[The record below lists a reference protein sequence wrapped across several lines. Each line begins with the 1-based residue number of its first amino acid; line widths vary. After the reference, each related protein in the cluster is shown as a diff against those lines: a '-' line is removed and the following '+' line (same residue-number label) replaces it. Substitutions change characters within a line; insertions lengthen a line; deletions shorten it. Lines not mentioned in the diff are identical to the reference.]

1 MSALDDQSWT
11 RLYPA
16 TVDEFD
22 IPTET
27 SLIDLLHSSRDRY
40 ADQIALTFEDR
51 TWTFDDLS
59 VQSHAFA
66 HLLTE
71 HGFGHED
78 RLAII
83 LPNRPEY
90 VFALFGTLIA
100 GGIVVQVNHRYPAEE
115 MRRILDDAGASMVI
129 TTDEALGRCAPDE
142 GHSFLGRSVIR
153 VDTAASRQ
161 AGLRGIAS
169 VSARDFLLHPP
180 LTIPIDPSEVAVLQ
194 YTGGTTGAAKGVMLT
209 HRNLIANIEQRFAVT
224 YALFDLPGNAK
235 TVNVLPMCHVY
246 GLTCVTLTSVR
257 GGMNQILIPEFDA
270 ASVLEII
277 RAQRPAIFTGVPTMY
292 MALTRIPD
300 VDVYGLD
307 QVAVYNSAGA
317 GFPIE
322 QIEQF
327 EAKTGGRIIEG
338 FGISEASPT
347 THLNPVFSERRVG
360 SIGIPM
366 PRTDVRIVDC
376 EGEDTIPLPP
386 GEVGEMIIRGPQ
398 VMAGYWNQ
406 PELTNAALREGWLL
420 TGDLAHRDGDGYF
433 YIVGRKKDMIV
444 TSGFNVY
451 PAEVEQV
458 LARYPGI
465 FEAAVIGVPDPYRG
479 EAVRAYL
486 VHDPDRPVS
495 QTDLYEHCR
504 RHLVGYKVP
513 REYRFVPALPRTPV
527 GKIAKNK
534 LDATVCTEVVAAL
547 TNQKEHH

>member
-1 MSALDDQSWT
+1 MSALDDQPWT
-11 RLYPA
+11 SLYPA
-16 TVDEFD
+16 TVDELD
-22 IPTET
+22 IPTGM

-40 ADQIALTFEDR
+40 ADQTALTFEDR
-51 TWTFDDLS
+51 TWTFDELS

-66 HLLTE
+66 HLLAE
-71 HGFGHED
+71 HGFGRGD

-90 VFALFGTLIA
+90 VFALFGTVIA

-129 TTDEALGRCAPDE
+129 TTDETLDRCAPRD
-142 GHSFLGRSVIR
+142 GQSFLGRPVIR
-153 VDTAASRQ
+153 VDTEPNHP
-161 AGLRGIAS
+161 AGLRGIACGS
-169 VSARDFLLHPP
+169 VRDFLQRPP
-180 LTIPIDPSEVAVLQ
+180 LTVAVDSSDVAVLQ

-224 YALFDLPGNAK
+224 YALFDLPDNAK

-270 ASVLEII
+270 KAVLEVIKS
-277 RAQRPAIFTGVPTMY
+277 QRPAVFTGVPTMY
-292 MALTRIPD
+292 MAMGRTPG
-300 VDVYGLD
+300 VDASGLD
-307 QVAVYNSAGA
+307 QVTIYNSAGA
-317 GFPIE
+317 GFPLE
-322 QIEQF
+322 QLEQF
-327 EAKTGGRIIEG
+327 ETKTGGRIIEG
-338 FGISEASPT
+338 FGISEASPS
-347 THLNPVFSERRVG
+347 THLNPVFSDRRVG

-366 PRTDVRIVDC
+366 PLTDVRIVDRD
-376 EGEDTIPLPP
+376 GHDTTPLPV

-398 VMAGYWNQ
+398 VMTGYWNQ
-406 PELTNAALREGWLL
+406 PALTDAALREGWLL
-420 TGDLAHRDGDGYF
+420 TGDLAHMDEDGYF
-433 YIVGRKKDMIV
+433 YIDGRKKEMIV

-465 FEAAVIGVPDPYRG
+465 LEAAVIGVPDPYRG
-479 EAVRAYL
+479 ETVCAYL
-486 VHDPDRPVS
+486 VHDPDRPVAE
-495 QTDLYEHCR
+495 TELDEHCR
-504 RHLVGYKVP
+504 RFLVGYKVP

-534 LDATVCTEVVAAL
+534 LDAPPPQNRCRTDQSEG
-547 TNQKEHH
+547 HH

>member
-1 MSALDDQSWT
+1 M
-11 RLYPA
+11 
-16 TVDEFD
+16 
-22 IPTET
+22 

-40 ADQIALTFEDR
+40 ADQTALTFEDR
-51 TWTFDDLS
+51 TWTFDELS

-66 HLLTE
+66 HLLAE
-71 HGFGHED
+71 HGFGRGD

-90 VFALFGTLIA
+90 VFALFGTVIA

-129 TTDEALGRCAPDE
+129 TTDETLDRCAPRD
-142 GHSFLGRSVIR
+142 GQSFLGRPVIR
-153 VDTAASRQ
+153 VDTEPNHP
-161 AGLRGIAS
+161 AGLRGIACGS
-169 VSARDFLLHPP
+169 VRDFLQRPP
-180 LTIPIDPSEVAVLQ
+180 LTVAVDSSDVAVLQ

-224 YALFDLPGNAK
+224 YALFDLPDNAK

-270 ASVLEII
+270 KAVLEVIKS
-277 RAQRPAIFTGVPTMY
+277 QRPAVFTGVPTMY
-292 MALTRIPD
+292 MAMGRTPG
-300 VDVYGLD
+300 VDASGLD
-307 QVAVYNSAGA
+307 QVTIYNSAGA
-317 GFPIE
+317 GFPLE
-322 QIEQF
+322 QLEQF
-327 EAKTGGRIIEG
+327 ETKTGGRIIEG
-338 FGISEASPT
+338 FGISEASPS
-347 THLNPVFSERRVG
+347 THLNPVFSDRRVG

-366 PRTDVRIVDC
+366 PLTDVRIVDRD
-376 EGEDTIPLPP
+376 GHDTTPLPV

-398 VMAGYWNQ
+398 VMTGYWNQ
-406 PELTNAALREGWLL
+406 PALTDAALREGWLL
-420 TGDLAHRDGDGYF
+420 TGDLAHMDEDGYF
-433 YIVGRKKDMIV
+433 YIDGRKKEMIV

-465 FEAAVIGVPDPYRG
+465 LEAAVIGVPDPYRG
-479 EAVRAYL
+479 ETVCAYL
-486 VHDPDRPVS
+486 VHDPDRPVAE
-495 QTDLYEHCR
+495 TELDEHCR
-504 RHLVGYKVP
+504 RFLVGYKVP

-534 LDATVCTEVVAAL
+534 LDAPPPQNRCRTDQSEG
-547 TNQKEHH
+547 HH

>member
-1 MSALDDQSWT
+1 MSALDDQPWT
-11 RLYPA
+11 SLYPA
-16 TVDEFD
+16 AVDELD
-22 IPTET
+22 IPTGM

-40 ADQIALTFEDR
+40 ADQTALTFEDR
-51 TWTFDDLS
+51 TWTFDELS

-66 HLLTE
+66 HLLAE
-71 HGFGHED
+71 HGFGRGD
-78 RLAII
+78 RLAIV

-90 VFALFGTLIA
+90 VFALFGTVIA

-129 TTDEALGRCAPDE
+129 TTDATLDRCARGD
-142 GHSFLGRSVIR
+142 GQSFLGRQVIR
-153 VDTAASRQ
+153 VDTEPNHRAR
-161 AGLRGIAS
+161 LRGIAAG
-169 VSARDFLLHPP
+169 SARDFLLRPP
-180 LTIPIDPSEVAVLQ
+180 LNVAVDSSEVAVLQ

-209 HRNLIANIEQRFAVT
+209 HRNLVANIEQRFAVT
-224 YALFDLPGNAK
+224 YALFDLPDNAK
-235 TVNVLPMCHVY
+235 TINVLPMCHVY

-270 ASVLEII
+270 KAVLEII
-277 RAQRPAIFTGVPTMY
+277 RDQRPAVFTGVPTMY
-292 MALTRIPD
+292 TALTRTPD
-300 VDVYGLD
+300 IDASGLD
-307 QVAVYNSAGA
+307 QVTIYNSAGA
-317 GFPIE
+317 GFPLE

-338 FGISEASPT
+338 FGISEASPS

-366 PRTDVRIVDC
+366 PLTDVRIVDRD
-376 EGEDTIPLPP
+376 GHDTIPLPV

-406 PELTNAALREGWLL
+406 PALTDAALREGWLL
-420 TGDLAHRDGDGYF
+420 TGDLAHMDEDGYF
-433 YIVGRKKDMIV
+433 YIDGRKKELIV

-465 FEAAVIGVPDPYRG
+465 LEAAVIGVPDPYRG
-479 EAVRAYL
+479 EAVCAYL

-495 QTDLYEHCR
+495 EADLNEHCR
-504 RHLVGYKVP
+504 RFLVGYKVP

-534 LDATVCTEVVAAL
+534 LDTTAAAEIVAVL
-547 TNQKEHH
+547 TNQKEHR